1 MIVTTFSTENKITV
15 AGKVK
20 IDKEVREIFPVE
32 SEVRVKGDFDKNS
45 KLGSNNKCNN
55 VVEVATHF

>member
-1 MIVTTFSTENKITV
+1 MIVATFSTENKIIV

-32 SEVRVKGDFDKNS
+32 SEVRVKGDF
-45 KLGSNNKCNN
+45 C
-55 VVEVATHF
+55 

>member
-1 MIVTTFSTENKITV
+1 MIVAILSTENKITV

-32 SEVRVKGDFDKNS
+32 SEVRVKGAF
-45 KLGSNNKCNN
+45 
-55 VVEVATHF
+55 

>member
-1 MIVTTFSTENKITV
+1 MV

-32 SEVRVKGDFDKNS
+32 SEVRVKRGGDKNLPGQNS
-45 KLGSNNKCNN
+45 VTTAQLVDISRIILQ
-55 VVEVATHF
+55 H